1 MRRKNT
7 GSGRKKRQAEK
18 TVLTVEDVRAAL
30 GIPEPGA
37 GPERSLGRSAQG
49 SRSARSA
56 PEKGPGEAWEPYR
69 EKRPEKM
76 REANRER
83 KPGETWEPHREG
95 KPEKMRERTWEQ
107 NIRAGK
113 RAAVPAEKAAPKRV
127 AGGSAPERSA
137 RSGPAQEGRRFSG
150 TEKRPGGTGREEG
163 TLQDRRAARSVR
175 QEGFSGG
182 RAVRPGEDGG
192 EGNLRTVRR
201 LRGEEQTICRETVR
215 READIRPDRRKAEN
229 RGVSALCPP
238 QEGRRGRTASGVRPG
253 RETCKNRGKPAAR
266 PGTEARDG
274 RKGFAA
280 RQAREGRGAQADA
293 VVFGKKKDGIS
304 GGIGNFVVQGT
315 ILAAAGI
322 IVRLIGLLYRIP
334 MTNIIGDE
342 GMGYY
347 STAFNVYNLVLIL
360 SSYSLPLAV
369 SKLVSARLARGEFRN
384 ASRVLWAALLYA
396 TFAGGLACG
405 AVWRFGGFFAESVFK
420 TPFCVYALK
429 TLAPTI
435 WIMAYLGVLRGYF
448 QGHGTMVPTAV
459 SQILEQIVNAAISVV
474 AAGVLFK
481 VGLDSNK
488 VFETSGYP
496 EAFGAA
502 GGTVGTGAG
511 AAAALLF
518 MLFLF
523 AVYRPVMR
531 KKTRWDRQGNRESY
545 RHITG
550 VFCLTVLPVILSSA
564 VYNVNAVID
573 NSIMAYGMDALG
585 RGGEFLAL
593 WGIYNNKYL
602 LLVHVPLA
610 MANALSSSLIPSL
623 SAAVARGERGEA
635 ARKTGMAI
643 RFSMMIAIPAAVGL
657 TVLAE
662 PINRL
667 LFHSGDTASAVRM
680 MVFGSSAIVF
690 LSLSTVMNAILQ
702 GLGHMNVPVRNAAVS
717 LVIHVAALYV
727 MLMVLKWGIYSVLFA
742 NILFAAVICVLNGRA
757 IRRYLRCRQ
766 EIRRTFLIPAAASAL
781 MGAAAYGCYGGLSS
795 ILQSN
800 AVPALVSIL
809 AGAAVYGCLLLKLGG
824 VKESELASIPGGG
837 AVVTIGRRLRLL

>member
-7 GSGRKKRQAEK
+7 GGGRKKRQPEK

-30 GIPEPGA
+30 GIPEPGD
-37 GPERSLGRSAQG
+37 GQ
-49 SRSARSA
+49 
-56 PEKGPGEAWEPYR
+56 
-69 EKRPEKM
+69 
-76 REANRER
+76 
-83 KPGETWEPHREG
+83 
-95 KPEKMRERTWEQ
+95 
-107 NIRAGK
+107 
-113 RAAVPAEKAAPKRV
+113 AEKAAFDRR
-127 AGGSAPERSA
+127 AGGSALERSA
-137 RSGPAQEGRRFSG
+137 RSGPARELRRFSG
-150 TEKRPGGTGREEG
+150 TEKRPGETGREEG
-163 TLQDRRAARSVR
+163 TFQGRREARSAR
-175 QEGFSGG
+175 QREFSGG
-182 RAVRPGEDGG
+182 RAVQPGKKEGEGGLRPARRLGG
-192 EGNLRTVRR
+192 EG
-201 LRGEEQTICRETVR
+201 QTLCREAVR
-215 READIRPDRRKAEN
+215 READIRPERRKAEN
-229 RGVSALCPP
+229 RGVSALRPP
-238 QEGRRGRTASGVRPG
+238 QEGRGGSGSFQRPSG
-253 RETCKNRGKPAAR
+253 PGKLQKQEESCENRGKPAAR
-266 PGTEARDG
+266 PGMEARDG
-274 RKGFAA
+274 RRDFAV
-280 RQAREGRGAQADA
+280 RPAREGRGARADA
-293 VVFGKKKDGIS
+293 GVFGKRKDRPS
-304 GGIGNFVVQGT
+304 EGIGNFVVQGT

-369 SKLVSARLARGEFRN
+369 SKMVSARLARGEFRN

-405 AVWRFGGFFAESVFK
+405 AVWQFGGFFAESVFK
-420 TPFCVYALK
+420 TPLCVYALK

-448 QGHGTMVPTAV
+448 QGHGTMAPTAV
-459 SQILEQIVNAAISVV
+459 SQILEQIVNAVISVV

-488 VFETSGYP
+488 VFETTGYP

-502 GGTVGTGAG
+502 GGTIGTGAG

-531 KKTRWDRQGNRESY
+531 KKTRWDRQGSRESY
-545 RHITG
+545 RRITG

-564 VYNVNAVID
+564 VYNINAVID

-585 RGGEFLAL
+585 QGGEFLAL
-593 WGIYNNKYL
+593 WGVYNNKYL

-623 SAAVARGERGEA
+623 SAAVARGERREA

-717 LVIHVAALYV
+717 LAIHVAALYV

-757 IRRYLRCRQ
+757 IRRYLRYRQ
-766 EIRRTFLIPAAASAL
+766 EIRRTFLIPAAASVL
-781 MGAAAYGCYGGLSS
+781 MGAAAYGCYEGLSS
-795 ILQSN
+795 ILKSN
-800 AVPALVSIL
+800 AAPALVSIL

-837 AVVTIGRRLRLL
+837 AAVAIGRRLRLL